1 MTALASPPTLF
12 DDIRGA
18 PVPARTRDAALGGE
32 SVGDEPIGR
41 EQTLDALLADRWEG
55 LTAHCVVPCLV
66 CGEAMAP
73 EYGVHALPTGGRC
86 TSCGTSLR

>member
-1 MTALASPPTLF
+1 MTALATPPTLF
-12 DDIRGA
+12 DDLLGERVRA
-18 PVPARTRDAALGGE
+18 RDAVAGGE
-32 SVGDEPIGR
+32 SVGPEPIGG

-55 LTAHCVVPCLV
+55 LTAHRVVPCPV
-66 CGEAMAP
+66 CGGEMEP